1 MQRKKKEKERVS
13 GYCCVLS
20 LLCLF
25 CLLFP
30 FLDSFI
36 MLESN
41 KRQKFIIQILIC
53 VAFCSKK
60 NLFAF
65 MFSEF
70 FSTQKKTFFFLL
82 FFVYLKSANLYAASA
97 FFILCR
103 ANNCACSLMSCKKL
117 RKPSIKFFLLL
128 LFFVDGPTKKI
139 FFFFD
144 SCRDTKGK
152 TQSICR

>member
-1 MQRKKKEKERVS
+1 MWHFAPKKI
-13 GYCCVLS
+13 
-20 LLCLF
+20 F
-25 CLLFP
+25 
-30 FLDSFI
+30 
-36 MLESN
+36 
-41 KRQKFIIQILIC
+41 
-53 VAFCSKK
+53 
-60 NLFAF
+60 FAF

-70 FSTQKKTFFFLL
+70 FSTQKKHFFLFLL

-128 LFFVDGPTKKI
+128 IFLWTDQQKKI

-152 TQSICR
+152 TQSICRWEEQFIRQKKMKLNMGKFSKSFHLFFY